1 MLEFA
6 SGDQLITAIKY
17 MLWKAKEPQEKYFW
31 NKICI
36 YEKYLNGVNS
46 LFEKYLI
53 HGNGE
58 NEVLFSLYSS
68 PLNIPLEQCWITSQ
82 IERKLL
88 FYCYDFFNRW
98 EINFRGQ
105 VHFYMIGSG
114 LMLLKILLDRCD
126 TFWRADKNINKQNE
140 FSVFIC
146 SSSWVHYRGVTW
158 FSCYFITWK
167 SVIKFI
173 AF

>member
-1 MLEFA
+1 
-6 SGDQLITAIKY
+6 

-68 PLNIPLEQCWITSQ
+68 PLNIPLEQC
-82 IERKLL
+82 
-88 FYCYDFFNRW
+88 
-98 EINFRGQ
+98 
-105 VHFYMIGSG
+105 
-114 LMLLKILLDRCD
+114 
-126 TFWRADKNINKQNE
+126 
-140 FSVFIC
+140 
-146 SSSWVHYRGVTW
+146 
-158 FSCYFITWK
+158 
-167 SVIKFI
+167 
-173 AF
+173 